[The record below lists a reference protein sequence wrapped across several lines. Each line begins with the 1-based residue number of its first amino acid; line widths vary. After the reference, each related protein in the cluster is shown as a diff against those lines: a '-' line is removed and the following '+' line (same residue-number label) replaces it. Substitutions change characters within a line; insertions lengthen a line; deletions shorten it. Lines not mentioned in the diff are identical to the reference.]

1 MNDLQ
6 DIFFKNIEDKCYGIY
21 KKKAYFHSLQVS
33 AICQKLALEKNLNI
47 EIAGIMG
54 LFHDYSQFIN
64 HNSFHHAL
72 ISSQMVKD
80 ILIEQQISENDIQI
94 ITHAIACHSNKEDI
108 DDEYSEILKDADVL
122 AQYFSEPDC
131 IFNESYQK
139 RLKKYLPK

>member
-6 DIFFKNIEDKCYGIY
+6 DIFFKTIEEKCHGIY

-33 AICQKLALEKNLNI
+33 ILCQKLALEKNLNI

-64 HNSFHHAL
+64 HSSFHHAF

-80 ILIEQQISENDIQI
+80 ILKEQHIQDDDIQI
-94 ITHAIACHSNKEDI
+94 ITHAIACHSNKDTI

-122 AQYFSEPDC
+122 VQYLNEPDC
-131 IFNESYQK
+131 LFKESYQK
-139 RLKKYLPK
+139 RLNKYLSQ